1 VTAYLLDASVL
12 IAAVIQEHGSHLRV
26 SLWLGTVER
35 IALCPITEGALV
47 RFLVRIGERASTA
60 AEIVRRWHGMD
71 RCAFWP
77 DSISFRDADMTE
89 VVGHRQVT
97 DAYLAALAVSRGAI
111 LATLDEGLAGL
122 RPHATLLVP
131 GGPDMADP

>member
-1 VTAYLLDASVL
+1 M
-12 IAAVIQEHGSHLRV
+12 
-26 SLWLGTVER
+26 SLWLSAVER

-60 AEIVRRWHGMD
+60 AEVVRRWHDMD
-71 RCAFWP
+71 RCEFWP
-77 DSISFRDADMTE
+77 DSISYRDADMTE

-97 DAYLAALAVSRGAI
+97 DAYLAALAASRGAK

-122 RPHATLLVP
+122 RPDATLLVP
-131 GGPDMADP
+131 LGPELPGA

>member
-1 VTAYLLDASVL
+1 MTVYLLDANVL
-12 IAAVIQEHGSHLRV
+12 IAAAIQEHGSHPRV

-60 AEIVRRWHGMD
+60 AEVVRRWHAMD
-71 RCAFWP
+71 RCEFWP
-77 DSISFRDADMTE
+77 DSLSFRDADMTE

-97 DAYLAALAVSRGAI
+97 DAYLAALAVSQGAI
-111 LATLDEGLAGL
+111 LVTLDGGLAGL
-122 RPHATLLVP
+122 RPDATLLLSDDP
-131 GGPDMADP
+131 GLPGT